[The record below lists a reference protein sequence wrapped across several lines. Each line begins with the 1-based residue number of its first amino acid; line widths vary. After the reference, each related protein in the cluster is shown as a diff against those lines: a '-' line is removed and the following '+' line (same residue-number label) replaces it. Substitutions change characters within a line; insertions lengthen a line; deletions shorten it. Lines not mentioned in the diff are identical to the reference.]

1 MYTYVY
7 ISIYTYSVC
16 IRKYTYVYL
25 RMYVYICMYT
35 LVCIHM
41 YTLVYIH
48 IQYVY
53 VSMYTYVYI
62 SIYTYVNIRNQP
74 TYGKNVI
81 VRRTTGGHMP
91 DSFFSTQ
98 HFFQTWN
105 EGFEGCPDIV
115 VKQCAVQT
123 TLFAE

>member
-1 MYTYVY
+1 MDVDMDVNMDERAKELRAIKQQY
-7 ISIYTYSVC
+7 IL
-16 IRKYTYVYL
+16 IR
-25 RMYVYICMYT
+25 
-35 LVCIHM
+35 
-41 YTLVYIH
+41 
-48 IQYVY
+48 
-53 VSMYTYVYI
+53 
-62 SIYTYVNIRNQP
+62 QP

-98 HFFQTWN
+98 HFFETWN
-105 EGFEGCPDIV
+105 EGFEWCPDIV